1 MKLNIHDH
9 LTGGCMRSLMTAVL
23 MLIVFS
29 IGVSTTHRVPQDFAT
44 VQLAINAADNGD
56 TVLVAEGTYVENLF
70 VNKNIVLGS
79 LFLTD
84 GDTSHISKTIID
96 GSGSTN
102 PDSGATITLGAVPD
116 TTLEIIGFTITKGKG
131 NKSWDYLS
139 VVYWMA
145 GGGIESGVGGSA
157 RIAYN
162 RIVKNSCV
170 TTGTVDSIYGGGI
183 GISNPTNSVRPY
195 IIIEHNTIGDNTVNG
210 YITEA
215 GGIGLYFMSGRIMNN
230 IIENNSNT
238 SSSSYCKGGG
248 LCIGITT
255 PLTIA
260 HNIIRN
266 NTAQG
271 SGSNGD
277 GGGLSVYGNATLG
290 TTNIALHNNIFVGNT
305 TYRGGAIFVLTRTTI
320 NAVNNTF
327 YDNNATLG
335 SAVRVAQYT
344 TGIVRLMNNIFANN
358 NPNDQVSTTGGYI
371 YAHNNIIH
379 GQSFGSFNYNVSP
392 QFIPSDPLCRL
403 SVHSPAIAKGVN
415 VASVGGQVLDAP
427 ATDIAGN
434 PRPNPSWSR
443 CDLGATETEFA
454 FPGALHTYRV
464 PDDFA
469 TIRQVI
475 NAAADSD
482 VVLISEGTYQENLL
496 INKKITLA
504 SLYYMDNDTSHISK
518 TIIDGSLPSHPDSGA
533 TITCV
538 PGTDTTTVITG
549 LTITGGKG
557 NKHVYNPPTFWIE
570 GGGIDVMSGGA
581 TIRHNII
588 RNNALISFGD
598 SLASAGVS
606 VVTLDPNLGISHVII
621 EDNLLTDNSL
631 TSVYGEGG
639 GIGIYDSKAR
649 IMRNKILNNIVTH
662 TGGIFAYNKTVS
674 DTVFIEQN
682 LVQGN
687 HASVNIG
694 GIVFSGPSAVG
705 MIRNNTV
712 IDNTANAISGI
723 AIGWSA
729 YAIVDRNYIARNVAT
744 NGLTGGVYLF
754 QTLQK
759 SIICNNIIAE
769 NTGAGIHTN
778 NSSSAIAIN
787 NTIVNNNA
795 YGLKNSS
802 GSLYAMNNIVKNS
815 GTEIN
820 GTVYA
825 SYNMIEGGY
834 SGTLNINADPLFVP
848 GDTLYKLSTG
858 SPCLGKGRLTATV
871 GGVVLNAPATDYSGV
886 TRPLPASTWPD
897 LGASESIF
905 TDDVKDAGPEIPTEF
920 ALTQNYP
927 NPFNPSTTI
936 RYALP
941 ASENVKLTVHDLLGR
956 EIAVLVDEIQ
966 HAGLKEVEWNA
977 FQVSSG
983 IYFFK
988 VQAGNFTETKKMSL
1002 IK

>member
-1 MKLNIHDH
+1 
-9 LTGGCMRSLMTAVL
+9 MRTILTAVL
-23 MLIVFS
+23 MLTVFT
-29 IGVSTTHRVPQDFAT
+29 IGISTTHKVPQDFAT
-44 VQLAINAADNGD
+44 IQSAINAAMNGD
-56 TVLVAEGTYVENLF
+56 TVLVSEGTYVENI
-70 VNKNIVLGS
+70 VITKKIVLGS
-79 LFLTD
+79 LFITD
-84 GDTSHISKTIID
+84 ADISHISKTVLDGSSPHHADSASVITID
-96 GSGSTN
+96 GATDTTTIIIGLTIKGGTGN
-102 PDSGATITLGAVPD
+102 LRATPTVYKVGLGIDIAGGGATIRKNNITANNVTTVLNIGGVVNIWDVNNIPGISFVIVEENTIADNVLIGNSVEGGAFS
-116 TTLEIIGFTITKGKG
+116 IGHSCRIAKNMIHHNSVTGTSVGIGAAAQIWNGTITIDG
-131 NKSWDYLS
+131 NL
-139 VVYWMA
+139 
-145 GGGIESGVGGSA
+145 
-157 RIAYN
+157 
-162 RIVKNSCV
+162 IV
-170 TTGTVDSIYGGGI
+170 
-183 GISNPTNSVRPY
+183 
-195 IIIEHNTIGDNTVNG
+195 
-210 YITEA
+210 
-215 GGIGLYFMSGRIMNN
+215 
-230 IIENNSNT
+230 ENNA
-238 SSSSYCKGGG
+238 SS
-248 LCIGITT
+248 
-255 PLTIA
+255 
-260 HNIIRN
+260 
-266 NTAQG
+266 
-271 SGSNGD
+271 
-277 GGGLSVYGNATLG
+277 
-290 TTNIALHNNIFVGNT
+290 
-305 TYRGGAIFVLTRTTI
+305 RGGAIEANQYLSAGPTI
-320 NAVNNTF
+320 
-327 YDNNATLG
+327 TL
-335 SAVRVAQYT
+335 
-344 TGIVRLMNNIFANN
+344 I
-358 NPNDQVSTTGGYI
+358 
-371 YAHNNIIH
+371 NNIIANNTA
-379 GQSFGSFNYNVSP
+379 GSQGGAMWFQGLLCKIYSINNTIFNNSSPVGAGVYIRDNSSLSALNTILWNPAGTEVSTSGGMVSAQYCLVRGGFSGIGNINSDP
-392 QFIPSDPLCRL
+392 QFL
-403 SVHSPAIAKGVN
+403 STHTDSLGLLKISSPCIGAGAVS
-415 VASVGGQVLDAP
+415 ATVGGSLLTAP
-427 ATDIAGN
+427 LKDYRDLS
-434 PRPNPSWSR
+434 RPNPSWSTP
-443 CDLGATETEFA
+443 DIGAMESELA

-464 PDDFA
+464 PQDYIKIQEA
-469 TIRQVI
+469 I
-475 NAAADSD
+475 NTSVNGD
-482 VVLISEGTYQENLL
+482 VVLVFEGNYTENLL

-504 SLYYMDNDTSHISK
+504 SLYYVDNDTSHISK
-518 TIIDGSLPSHPDSGA
+518 TIIDGSTSTQPDTGA
-533 TITCV
+533 TITCL
-538 PGTDTTTVITG
+538 PGTDTTTLITG

-557 NKHVYNPPTFWIE
+557 NKHVYTPPTYWIE

-581 TIRHNII
+581 TIHHNII

-598 SLASAGVS
+598 SLASAGIS

-802 GSLYAMNNIVKNS
+802 GSLYSMNNIVKNS

-871 GGVVLNAPATDYSGV
+871 GGVVLNAPGTDYSGV

-905 TDDVKDAGPEIPTEF
+905 TGDVKEAGPEIPTEF
-920 ALTQNYP
+920 ALSQNYP
-927 NPFNPSTTI
+927 NPFNPTTTI
-936 RYALP
+936 RFTLP
-941 ASENVKLTVHDLLGR
+941 QSAMVKLTIYDLLGR
-956 EIAVLVDEIQ
+956 EIETLVDEVQ
-966 HAGLKEVEWNA
+966 SAGWKEVRWQAHN
-977 FQVSSG
+977 VTSG
-983 IYFFK
+983 LYFCRME
-988 VQAGNFTETKKMSL
+988 AGEYTATRKMVVL
-1002 IK
+1002 R